1 MNSGMGILTSG
12 GALSE
17 NAGPAFGRTIGTGSE
32 AERAMPNMPLGTPPP
47 TLVQPPRGA
56 PNGDLFPGF
65 PQDMFMVMDEAVA
78 KPETYG
84 LRPSWTG
91 GMMGMM
97 TLVRVLTPA
106 LFDKIAELKA
116 EQARKAAR

>member
-1 MNSGMGILTSG
+1 MMNQMASMVGPMMSGGMTSGGMRSGSMNSGMGILTSG

-56 PNGDLFPGF
+56 PNGDLFPGY

-78 KPETYG
+78 KPET
-84 LRPSWTG
+84 
-91 GMMGMM
+91 
-97 TLVRVLTPA
+97 
-106 LFDKIAELKA
+106 
-116 EQARKAAR
+116 